1 MLKIKTMQKRTIVRK
16 IKSIIENYGSFCLGE
31 VEGAEGICVNQMGGL
46 IAVCEHF
53 DNNVVEINVYDSTS
67 SNCNEINT
75 YEENYEDL
83 SKEVLEEI
91 LFIAEMWEADQIKTL
106 KRISD

>member
-1 MLKIKTMQKRTIVRK
+1 MQKRTIVRK

-53 DNNVVEINVYDSTS
+53 DNNGVEINVYDTHTFDD
-67 SNCNEINT
+67 NEVHT

-91 LFIAEMWEADQIKTL
+91 LYVAEMWETEQEKTL